1 MILLIPDRKIQVHLV
16 ESHLLENTENHWD
29 LLCVEKFLRHQRQA
43 GFGIS
48 LQFII
53 AVIVLN
59 WSNLEQKGRE
69 MIGEKARLQISAV
82 NEGFSP

>member
-1 MILLIPDRKIQVHLV
+1 MDGSANPGQIGIQGFV
-16 ESHLLENTENHWD
+16 ESDLLENAENHWD

-48 LQFII
+48 LQFIV

-59 WSNLEQKGRE
+59 WSNLEQKA
-69 MIGEKARLQISAV
+69 EK
-82 NEGFSP
+82 

>member
-1 MILLIPDRKIQVHLV
+1 MGASVTPRHIRRQ
-16 ESHLLENTENHWD
+16 ESFVVSYLLENTENHWD

-48 LQFII
+48 LQFIV

-59 WSNLEQKGRE
+59 WSNLE
-69 MIGEKARLQISAV
+69 EKA
-82 NEGFSP
+82 EK

>member
-1 MILLIPDRKIQVHLV
+1 MDGSANPRQIRTQVTFV
-16 ESHLLENTENHWD
+16 ESYLLENTENHWD

-48 LQFII
+48 LQFIV

-59 WSNLEQKGRE
+59 WSNLEQKA
-69 MIGEKARLQISAV
+69 EK
-82 NEGFSP
+82 

>member
-1 MILLIPDRKIQVHLV
+1 MDGSANPRQIGIQVSFG
-16 ESHLLENTENHWD
+16 ESYLLENAENHWD

-59 WSNLEQKGRE
+59 WSNLEQKS
-69 MIGEKARLQISAV
+69 EK
-82 NEGFSP
+82 

>member
-1 MILLIPDRKIQVHLV
+1 MDGSANHRQIGIQVSFG
-16 ESHLLENTENHWD
+16 ESYLLENAENHWD

-59 WSNLEQKGRE
+59 WSNLEQKS
-69 MIGEKARLQISAV
+69 EK
-82 NEGFSP
+82 

>member
-1 MILLIPDRKIQVHLV
+1 MVV
-16 ESHLLENTENHWD
+16 YLLENTENHWN

-53 AVIVLN
+53 AVVVLN
-59 WSNLEQKGRE
+59 WSNLEQE
-69 MIGEKARLQISAV
+69 AEK
-82 NEGFSP
+82 